1 MKKKYIAASLAALC
15 ATGGAMTVHAEDM
28 PVYTLDQVVVT
39 ANREPEKVID
49 SNADIAV
56 VTAKDIEDNHYKT
69 VADAVKQVPGVVIS
83 TRGSSSQTYFSD
95 PIIINGSTNV
105 VVMVDGMRVNTNGLM
120 GTHSQLGTLTNM
132 DSVDHI
138 EVLKGSA
145 STLYGSDAAG
155 GVINIITKKAKEGE
169 VHTTLDLS
177 RASFDGEKY
186 GLYNEGNKD
195 GFFWSI
201 EANKQIQGNFKD
213 GWGRHVVN
221 HLNAESFAGKIGYDL
236 GNDSSVTLS
245 YEKYKSDYT
254 RPDYGSNDPTR
265 DLGKRDNNRIALQ
278 YDARI
283 NDRLTNR
290 LSMYQN
296 RYHLQDDYNNAGTS
310 GTTDIRLKTR
320 GISDQL
326 TYTMEGQTITGGFD
340 LYQDSIPFYAENPAM
355 QGKHATNLGFYVQ
368 DKWDINDRWNITPG
382 VRVENN
388 TSYGTHTT
396 PSLTVG
402 YKVSD
407 NTNYYA
413 SYKKFFNAPSLMQLY
428 YYSDMYGM
436 VTKGN
441 PDLDPEE
448 GYTVELGANHIF
460 DDTLSGNISV
470 YRQFAKNLIAYQSD
484 ANWNGTYV
492 NTGKTINTGVNMSLT
507 KKFSDHLSGT
517 LGYSYFDGDI
527 RNLSRVYIPKHE
539 LNIGL
544 NYTDKKFD
552 AYINGR
558 GVMDRYTSTK
568 NAYGVSDS
576 KTMKDYS
583 SFWVWDI
590 GADYKVT
597 KEATI
602 YARVNNVFDQF
613 YTNIG
618 SSSSSYGPAGTWYA
632 APGRSYEVGM
642 QYRF

>member
-15 ATGGAMTVHAEDM
+15 AAGGAMTVHAEDM

-49 SNADIAV
+49 SNADVTV
-56 VTAKDIEDNHYKT
+56 VTSKDIEENHYNS
-69 VADAVKQVPGVVIS
+69 VADAIKKVPGVVIS

-95 PIIINGSTNV
+95 PIMINGSSNV

-120 GTHSQLGTLTNM
+120 GTHAQLGTLTNM

-201 EANKQIQGNFKD
+201 EANKQLQGNFKD
-213 GWGRHVVN
+213 GWGRHAIN

-254 RPDYGSNDPTR
+254 RPKNGSNDTNKA
-265 DLGKRDNNRIALQ
+265 LGKKDNDRIALQ

-296 RYHLQDDYNNAGTS
+296 RYHISDYYNADSLIDGM
-310 GTTDIRLKTR
+310 DIRLKTR

-326 TYTMEGQTITGGFD
+326 TYTMEGQTIIGGFD
-340 LYQDSIPFYAENPAM
+340 LYQDSVPYYAQVSEM

-382 VRVENN
+382 VRVEHN
-388 TSYGTHTT
+388 TDYGTHTT

-428 YYSDMYGM
+428 YYYSDMYG

-470 YRQFAKNLIAYQSD
+470 YRQFAKNLIAYSY
-484 ANWNGTYV
+484 NPSGSTYL

-517 LGYSYFDGDI
+517 LGYSYFDGDA
-527 RNLSRVYIPKHE
+527 NDSNRVYMPKHE

-558 GVMDRYTSTK
+558 GVMDRYTSAK
-568 NAYGVSDS
+568 GKDS
-576 KTMKDYS
+576 TVMKDYS
-583 SFWVWDI
+583 NFWVWDI

-597 KEATI
+597 KEATL

-613 YTNIG
+613 YTNIV
-618 SSSSSYGPAGTWYA
+618 STYNYGPYDTWYA

>member
-15 ATGGAMTVHAEDM
+15 AAGGAMTVHAEDM

-49 SNADIAV
+49 SNADISV
-56 VTAKDIEDNHYKT
+56 VTAKDIEANHYKS
-69 VADAVKQVPGVVIS
+69 VADAVKQVPGVVIA

-95 PIIINGSTNV
+95 PITINGSTNV

-120 GTHSQLGTLTNM
+120 GTHSQLGILTNM

-155 GVINIITKKAKEGE
+155 GVINIITKKPTDGE

-195 GFFWSI
+195 GFFWTI

-213 GWGRHVVN
+213 GWGRHVIN

-245 YEKYKSDYT
+245 YEKYNADYT
-254 RPDYGSNDPTR
+254 RPDYGSNDPTK
-265 DLGKRDNNRIALQ
+265 DFGKKDSDRIALQ
-278 YDARI
+278 YNARI

-296 RYHLQDDYNNAGTS
+296 RYHLQDDYNNAGSS
-310 GTTDIRLKTR
+310 GTTDLRLKTR

-326 TYTMEGQTITGGFD
+326 TYTMEGQTIIGGFD
-340 LYQDSIPFYAENPAM
+340 LYQDSVPYYAEVAGM

-368 DKWDINDRWNITPG
+368 DKWDINDRWNVTPG
-382 VRVENN
+382 VRVEHN
-388 TSYGTHTT
+388 TDYGTRTT

-402 YKVSD
+402 YKISD

-413 SYKKFFNAPSLMQLY
+413 SYKKFFNAPSLMQIY
-428 YYSDMYGM
+428 YDNYH
-436 VTKGN
+436 TIPN

-460 DDTLSGNISV
+460 DDTLSGNIIV
-470 YRQFAKNLIAYQSD
+470 YRQFAKNLISWGYSSK
-484 ANWNGTYV
+484 GTQYL

-527 RNLSRVYIPKHE
+527 RNDSRVYMPKHE
-539 LNIGL
+539 LNVGL

-568 NAYGVSDS
+568 SSYGVSES

-590 GADYKVT
+590 GADYKIT

-618 SSSSSYGPAGTWYA
+618 SSSPSYGPSGTWFA
-632 APGRSYEVGM
+632 APGRNYEVGM